1 MSAVTLI
8 KSGFSAGE
16 LDPRL
21 SGRSDLEALG
31 KGAALLDNVL
41 VQVTGGV
48 ARRPGM
54 RRVAD
59 VPGAIRLVAFD
70 GQDGGAL
77 LAFGPF
83 KVDVLMGDALVAT
96 PNTPAAA
103 NWSNVQVPQLAV
115 ARLGES
121 LLICHP
127 NLEPR
132 QLVRL
137 ASGGWQLRRWSFA
150 IPQGAPAP
158 FAYREPFAR
167 FAADDVAVQPVKS
180 GLAADQ
186 PIPRDSLVTLNATAS
201 VFTAL
206 HDGTRIRVKGRQVV
220 IQNVQ
225 SSTQAIG
232 LVLEA
237 LSDGQT
243 TRDWDEQAFSQAHGF
258 PITVGFWQDRLVV
271 GGTRDLPDAI
281 WMSRTGRYFD
291 FDEGTGLDDEAI
303 RFRLGTER
311 NHAIRALVSGRQL
324 QVFTSAGEWALSGD
338 PLTPATIRAD
348 QQTGIGSM
356 VARNVT
362 PVEVDGAT
370 LFLSRSGRELREF
383 LFTDD
388 QQAFQA
394 ADLAVLAR
402 HLLENPVDLAFD
414 PIRRLVLVVKADGSM
429 AAATVDRE
437 NGIVA
442 WTRITTNGLIRA
454 VAHLDGRTWLLVSRE
469 GTVALEY
476 LDDATGVDGAISFS
490 ASPARTVWSGLGR
503 FEGRQV
509 WLVGDGQ
516 PVARAVV
523 AGGSAVLPYPV
534 NSLTVGLAFTHTI
547 EPLRTLPLPNRAQ
560 DLRYR
565 TVRMAFRLLGTAALR
580 LDLGAGPIPQA
591 LPTMAGGFTGDHAVR
606 VLGWRRGIESAPWR
620 IVQDDPSPFTL
631 LSVSHQL
638 QVID

>member
-8 KSGFSAGE
+8 KTGFAAGE

-21 SGRSDLEALG
+21 TGRSDLDALA
-31 KGAALLDNVL
+31 KGAALLENVV

-48 ARRPGM
+48 TRRPGM
-54 RRVAD
+54 RRSTD
-59 VPGAIRLVAFD
+59 VPGGMRLVPFD
-70 GQDGGAL
+70 GADGGAV

-83 KVDVLMGDALVAT
+83 KVDVIIGDAIAAT
-96 PNTPAAA
+96 PSTPAAA
-103 NWSNVQVPQLAV
+103 NWSNLQVPQLSF

-127 NLEPR
+127 DLEPR

-137 ASGGWQLRRWSFA
+137 TSGGWQLRKWSFA

-167 FAADDVAVQPVKS
+167 FAADEVALQPVKT
-180 GLAADQ
+180 GLATDQ
-186 PIPRDSLVTLNATAS
+186 PIPRDSLVTLSAS
-201 VFTAL
+201 APVFTAL
-206 HDGTRIRVKGRQVV
+206 HAGTRLRIKGRQVT
-220 IQNVQ
+220 IQSVRNT
-225 SSTQAIG
+225 TQAIG

-237 LSDGQT
+237 LNDGQT
-243 TRDWDEQAFSQAHGF
+243 TRDWDEQAFSQAHGY

-271 GGTRDLPDAI
+271 GGSRDLPDAI

-291 FDEGTGLDDEAI
+291 FDEGTGLDDEAF

-324 QVFTSAGEWALSGD
+324 QVFTSVGEWALSGD

-348 QQTGIGSM
+348 QQTGIGSP
-356 VARNVT
+356 VT
-362 PVEVDGAT
+362 RSLPPVEVDGAT
-370 LFLSRSGRELREF
+370 LFVSRSGKELREF

-402 HLLENPVDLAFD
+402 HLLADPVDMAFD
-414 PIRRLVLVVKADGSM
+414 PIRRLVLVVRADGSM
-429 AAATVDRE
+429 AAATIDRE

-442 WTRITTNGLIRA
+442 WSRLTTNGLVRA
-454 VAHLDGRTWLLVSRE
+454 VTYLDGRTWLLVSRN
-469 GTVALEY
+469 GTVSLEY
-476 LDDATGVDGAISFS
+476 LDDSLGVDGTLTFTATTPRS
-490 ASPARTVWSGLGR
+490 VWAGLER
-503 FEGRQV
+503 FNDRQV
-509 WLVGDGQ
+509 WLIGDGRPVGRTVVTNGSVTLPQ
-516 PVARAVV
+516 PA
-523 AGGSAVLPYPV
+523 STLVL
-534 NSLTVGLAFTHTI
+534 GLAFTHAI
-547 EPLRTLPLPNRAQ
+547 EPVRALPLPNRVQ
-560 DLRYR
+560 DARYR
-565 TVRMAFRLLGTAALR
+565 VVRLSFRLLTTLALR
-580 LDLGAGPIPQA
+580 LDLGSGPAAQA
-591 LPTMAGGFTGDHAVR
+591 LPAVPGGFTGDHAVR
-606 VLGWRRGIESAPWR
+606 VLGWRRGIETTPWR
-620 IVQDDPSPFTL
+620 IAQDDPSAFTL